1 MMMDWMTRLKFAGCG
16 AMSLVLVAALPALAG
31 SIVEQLYDGYD
42 PSDLRYATRDDRRIP
57 TFINLAGKGEDP
69 NAEAI
74 RANIVDGL
82 SSPSRNYLR
91 FEDATGRPDFP
102 PIRLFVD
109 FTGPRSAYAICQGKP
124 LDSQSIPDLRKVS
137 VHMCRGERP
146 VASARASLPDGDPT
160 GEEWRERFK
169 QISNAAFP
177 QRAPKLT
184 QLERQQY
191 AP

>member
-1 MMMDWMTRLKFAGCG
+1 MIRWPAHLRFALLS
-16 AMSLVLVAALPALAG
+16 AAAASLLAATPTLAG

-57 TFINLAGKGEDP
+57 TFINLGGKSEDP
-69 NAEAI
+69 NAAAI
-74 RANIVDGL
+74 RANIVEGL
-82 SSPSRNYLR
+82 SGPSRNYLR

-109 FTGPRSAYAICQGKP
+109 FTGPRSGYAICQGKP

-146 VASARASLPDGDPT
+146 VASARATLPDGDPT